1 MNRKNQSKKNVKN
14 NQNNKRRQR
23 GNKNT
28 KKRSLK
34 NRNRQGKNNKQK
46 GGNCGIESK
55 PSPCPSAVNVGQ
67 YIRLCS
73 YLPLDGPK
81 HDISKSQIGG
91 RKQNKN
97 NRNKKQQNKNKQQNK
112 RQKNKN

>member
-1 MNRKNQSKKNVKN
+1 MNRKNQSKKNIKNN

-28 KKRSLK
+28 QKQ
-34 NRNRQGKNNKQK
+34 RNNNNKQR

-55 PSPCPSAVNVGQ
+55 PTPCPSAVNVGQ

>member
-28 KKRSLK
+28 QKRSLK
-34 NRNRQGKNNKQK
+34 NRNRRGNNKQK

-55 PSPCPSAVNVGQ
+55 PTPCPSAINVGQ
-67 YIRLCS
+67 YIRPCS
-73 YLPLDGPK
+73 YLPLDDPK

-97 NRNKKQQNKNKQQNK
+97 NRNKKQQNQNKQQNK